1 MWWVGVSTGRVCA
14 RPRLNSKLS
23 GGWKRNL
30 KSTRNASR
38 IERFGSCRVL
48 GCIAD
53 DVILAGSVEIWL
65 DHDEI
70 SPNLVKFGL
79 DLDGILPDLVRSGLD
94 LDLDEISLDLMGF
107 QVIFVGEL
115 QIPSVFVS
123 FRWKSFEYH
132 RRFLVFRSSGSGFG
146 GGNLPIDLKGVGFCG
161 GDLQSTSKWLVWAV
175 SGLGSGGLLGLV
187 DSLGWV
193 DSPSGELQGVKI
205 KLWIYNFTI
214 HESYY

>member
-14 RPRLNSKLS
+14 RPRLNLKLS

-30 KSTRNASR
+30 KSTQNASR

-53 DVILAGSVEIWL
+53 DVILVGSVEIWL

-132 RRFLVFRSSGSGFG
+132 RSFLVFRSSGSGFG
-146 GGNLPIDLKGVGFCG
+146 GGNLPTDPKGVGFCG
-161 GDLQSTSKWLVWAV
+161 GDLQSTSEWLVWAV
-175 SGLGSGGLLGLV
+175 FGLGSGGLLGLV

-193 DSPSGELQGVKI
+193 DSPSGEL
-205 KLWIYNFTI
+205 
-214 HESYY
+214 